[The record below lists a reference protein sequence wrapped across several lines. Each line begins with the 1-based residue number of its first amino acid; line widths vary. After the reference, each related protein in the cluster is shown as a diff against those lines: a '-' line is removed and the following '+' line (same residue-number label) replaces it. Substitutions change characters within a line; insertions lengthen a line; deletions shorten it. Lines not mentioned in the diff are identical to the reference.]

1 MRLAE
6 FASAQDQLALWKLI
20 SDTVWSRLSKQSQST
35 PLPAQARP
43 TPRPQAKPAPQRKSI
58 SKPNKLK
65 ARKVKPSSTTAKASR
80 QTGRFKANPAK
91 PTAQQMNP
99 AMATRG
105 IAAMNAPSKSPSI
118 DAP

>member
-20 SDTVWSRLSKQSQST
+20 SDTVWSRLSTQSQST

-65 ARKVKPSSTTAKASR
+65 ARKVKTQLHDSQSLTSNGSIQGQSS
-80 QTGRFKANPAK
+80 QTQS
-91 PTAQQMNP
+91 PTNEPGHGDEGHSCNECPIQ
-99 AMATRG
+99 
-105 IAAMNAPSKSPSI
+105 ISKH
-118 DAP
+118 

>member
-6 FASAQDQLALWKLI
+6 FASAQDQLTLWKLI
-20 SDTVWSRLSKQSQST
+20 SDTVWSRLSTQSQST

-58 SKPNKLK
+58 SKP
-65 ARKVKPSSTTAKASR
+65 
-80 QTGRFKANPAK
+80 
-91 PTAQQMNP
+91 TAQQMNP
-99 AMATRG
+99 AMATWG